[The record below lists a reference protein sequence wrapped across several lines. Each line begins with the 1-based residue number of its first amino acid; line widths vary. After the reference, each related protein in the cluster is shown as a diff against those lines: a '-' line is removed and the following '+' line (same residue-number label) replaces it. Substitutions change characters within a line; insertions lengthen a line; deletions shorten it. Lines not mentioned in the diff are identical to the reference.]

1 MRFFE
6 IESKEEE
13 SKNLN
18 DQQLLDVAAGVV
30 CVHTVPRSVCEGTA
44 DGPHDGYGGFGGGCD
59 VR

>member
-1 MRFFE
+1 V
-6 IESKEEE
+6 KC
-13 SKNLN
+13 LN